1 MNEKLFLFNPFNIK
15 NKDNNELRDMYNEVY
30 KGILEE
36 PNTMYEYAHNI
47 EVYSNL
53 NYIIGECI
61 ARLTKDVIELKTE
74 IEINKAIKCVEER
87 QAWHE
92 ELNGKRP
99 AMSYFEA
106 LGTRFCEEKIKKQA
120 KKECD
125 LRRFKSAYNSME
137 EKINALKKRMDAI
150 KFEEGLYDNNSN

>member
-15 NKDNNELRDMYNEVY
+15 NKTNNELRDMYNEVY

-87 QAWHE
+87 QSWNIE
-92 ELNGKRP
+92 NGKMP
-99 AMSYFEA
+99 AIAYFEA
-106 LGTRFCEEKIKKQA
+106 LGTRFCEDKIKLQA
-120 KKECD
+120 QKECD
-125 LRRFKSAYNSME
+125 LKRFKNAYNSME
-137 EKINALKKRMDAI
+137 EKINALKKRLEAI
-150 KFEEGLYDNNSN
+150 KFEEGLYENQSN